1 MTVVAFICF
10 FALVVA
16 WFMASSSEG
25 APEQVTEPAPRL
37 VEAQTII

>member
-1 MTVVAFICF
+1 MMVVAFSCF

-25 APEQVTEPAPRL
+25 APEQIAESAPRL
-37 VEAQTII
+37 VEAKSSI